1 MMMTDFVIQ
10 TSLQEI
16 ANQLRSISEKL
27 DKLNETI
34 KETEKK
40 TEKEE

>member
-1 MMMTDFVIQ
+1 MMTDFVIQ
-10 TSLQEI
+10 TSLLEI

-40 TEKEE
+40 TENEE

>member
-1 MMMTDFVIQ
+1 MMTDFIIQ

>member
-1 MMMTDFVIQ
+1 MMSDIVIQ

-16 ANQLRSISEKL
+16 ANQLKRISEKL

-34 KETEKK
+34 KEAEKK